1 MVQDWTHPKIIDGL
15 LIFSNVNLWPSQY
28 RVSSGFICLDR
39 CWFWVVLKI
48 RDWWILMAGCSRH
61 SQTPSGSGN
70 WLLLLQVQSFCS
82 DTLRSLLTSG
92 LSNVEINGFTALF
105 VQIPS
110 QIVKLMF
117 SMLVTFL
124 MACRIVLTF
133 LIVFVRI
140 TLVFHSFL
148 VFSVW

>member
-1 MVQDWTHPKIIDGL
+1 
-15 LIFSNVNLWPSQY
+15 
-28 RVSSGFICLDR
+28 
-39 CWFWVVLKI
+39 
-48 RDWWILMAGCSRH
+48 MAGCSRH

-148 VFSVW
+148 VFSV